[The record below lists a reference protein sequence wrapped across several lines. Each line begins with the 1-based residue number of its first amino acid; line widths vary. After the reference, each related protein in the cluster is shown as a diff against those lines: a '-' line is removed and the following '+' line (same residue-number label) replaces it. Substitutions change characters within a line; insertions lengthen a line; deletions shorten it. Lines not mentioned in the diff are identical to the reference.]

1 MEGKSQS
8 VLKRQRQEPRR
19 TMRNQRLK
27 SEMRTAVKKVMSAS
41 KKDAAE
47 PIYREAVSL
56 IDSLVSKKVLRKN
69 TAARRKSAI
78 TQHFNSLA

>member
-1 MEGKSQS
+1 
-8 VLKRQRQEPRR
+8 
-19 TMRNQRLK
+19 
-27 SEMRTAVKKVMSAS
+27 MRTAVKKVMSTS

>member
-1 MEGKSQS
+1 
-8 VLKRQRQEPRR
+8 
-19 TMRNQRLK
+19 
-27 SEMRTAVKKVMSAS
+27 MRTAVKKVMSAS